1 MIVVSGDMFD
11 RKNSSQESK
20 TVHFSRW
27 DDGDVYSLILK
38 GVPQEAVPGTI
49 FWATGK
55 KKIPVT
61 GIGNSSDHVRI
72 ISKFNEDL
80 EDRRSSESRQV
91 SGYVRHE
98 NGWVKVH
105 VQIVP
110 VKDEIFSRF
119 GGLLETDT
127 LNDKRIALFGLG
139 TVGAQIAT
147 EAAKSSI
154 RGFYLI
160 DFDRFEVGNISRHVA
175 GLPNVGRK
183 KTNVVEQLIHEINP
197 YAEVIKYAEK
207 VDFENREK
215 FREIVKNVDI
225 VICSTDNR
233 ESRRIINRLCVEEN
247 TMCIFAG
254 AFRRAYGGQILIVK
268 PFITH
273 CYQCFLMNMPE
284 QAGDEE
290 ISTRQQAE
298 QLAYTDR
305 IVPIEPGLSTDIAPI
320 NIMVTKLVI
329 QELLKDKDT
338 TLRSLD
344 DDLLASWYIWL
355 NRREKGTPYEKLDPM
370 GFNIDGLCI
379 LRWYGI
385 EVERNPACPVCGDY
399 ELHLAK
405 KYGIQLPGSDNQ
417 KITNRINK

>member
-1 MIVVSGDMFD
+1 
-11 RKNSSQESK
+11 
-20 TVHFSRW
+20 
-27 DDGDVYSLILK
+27 
-38 GVPQEAVPGTI
+38 
-49 FWATGK
+49 
-55 KKIPVT
+55 
-61 GIGNSSDHVRI
+61 
-72 ISKFNEDL
+72 
-80 EDRRSSESRQV
+80 
-91 SGYVRHE
+91 
-98 NGWVKVH
+98 
-105 VQIVP
+105 
-110 VKDEIFSRF
+110 
-119 GGLLETDT
+119 
-127 LNDKRIALFGLG
+127 
-139 TVGAQIAT
+139 
-147 EAAKSSI
+147 
-154 RGFYLI
+154 
-160 DFDRFEVGNISRHVA
+160 
-175 GLPNVGRK
+175 
-183 KTNVVEQLIHEINP
+183 
-197 YAEVIKYAEK
+197 
-207 VDFENREK
+207 
-215 FREIVKNVDI
+215 
-225 VICSTDNR
+225 
-233 ESRRIINRLCVEEN
+233 
-247 TMCIFAG
+247 
-254 AFRRAYGGQILIVK
+254 
-268 PFITH
+268 
-273 CYQCFLMNMPE
+273 MNMPE